1 MPVRSSLHA
10 FTLRV
15 LVVIGL
21 VALALFLWRMSTIA
35 GSWSRWRSS
44 ACSREAASGSLL
56 VYIVVQQV
64 EANLVLPL
72 VERKVLELPPA
83 LVIFAVLALR
93 LAFGTLGWIF
103 AAPLTVL
110 LVVAVG
116 RLYVRETLSTPA
128 RLPGEQPREE
138 A

>member
-1 MPVRSSLHA
+1 M
-10 FTLRV
+10 
-15 LVVIGL
+15 
-21 VALALFLWRMSTIA
+21 
-35 GSWSRWRSS
+35 
-44 ACSREAASGSLL
+44 L

-83 LVIFAVLALR
+83 LVIFAVLALG